1 MNENMRFAQLLLCIF
16 LLAGFAAAGFELRS
30 FSVNVNINNDGS
42 SHVEE
47 RALIFITTTQSRELY
62 EASRLNNDLSSWREL
77 LGIEEIRQHVSRAS
91 VEIARFRFRAEAPER
106 CNSIAGTCFASIV
119 FDYDAVPV
127 QQNGSTHGGIVST
140 YTYKP
145 RTTRYSLNPSAF
157 SFETSKTGDILLSK
171 QTMLSIT
178 IPQDS
183 QKIFFSRDPDNLAD
197 KTGNVLFDSRDN
209 LNYYYGALRTFTWEG
224 QTLSQ
229 FELSFEREE
238 SLEKEVL
245 QFFKT
250 IQERVSSLL
259 FSNEGLPIVII
270 IAVAAVSVV
279 YINHMRKRAA

>member
-1 MNENMRFAQLLLCIF
+1 MNEKARFSQLLLCVF
-16 LLAGFAAAGFELRS
+16 LLAGPAAAGFELRS
-30 FSVNVNINNDGS
+30 FSVDVNINNDGS

-47 RALIFITTTQSRELY
+47 RALIFITTAQSRELY

-91 VEIARFRFRAEAPER
+91 VEVARFRFRAEAPER

-119 FDYDAVPV
+119 FDYDAIPV
-127 QQNGSTHGGIVST
+127 EKNDSARGGIVGT

-145 RTTRYSLNPSAF
+145 RTTRYVLNPVAF
-157 SFETSKTGDILLSK
+157 SFETSKTGDIILSK
-171 QTMLSIT
+171 QTTLSIT

-183 QKIFFSRDPDNLAD
+183 QKIFFSRYPDNLAD
-197 KTGNVLFDSRDN
+197 RTGNVLFDSKDN
-209 LNYYYGALRTFTWEG
+209 LNYYYGILRTFNWEG

-245 QFFKT
+245 QFFR
-250 IQERVSSLL
+250 IVQGRVSSLL
-259 FSNEGLPIVII
+259 FSSEGPAIVLIL
-270 IAVAAVSVV
+270 AVAAASVI
-279 YINHMRKRAA
+279 YINHMRRRVA

>member
-1 MNENMRFAQLLLCIF
+1 MNENPRLQQLFLCIF
-16 LLAGFAAAGFELRS
+16 LFIGIATAGFELRS

-106 CNSIAGTCFASIV
+106 CNSIAGTCFAPIV
-119 FDYDAVPV
+119 FDYDAIPV
-127 QQNGSTHGGIVST
+127 QKNGSAHGGIVDT

-145 RTTRYSLNPSAF
+145 RTTRYALNPAAF
-157 SFETSKTGDILLSK
+157 SFETSKTGDLLLSK
-171 QTMLSIT
+171 QTTLSIT

-197 KTGNVLFDSRDN
+197 RTGNVIFDSKDN
-209 LNYYYGALRTFTWEG
+209 LNYYYGALRTFNWEG

-238 SLEKEVL
+238 RLEKEVL

-259 FSNEGLPIVII
+259 FSAEGPAIMII
-270 IAVAAVSVV
+270 LAVAAASVV
-279 YINHMRKRAA
+279 YLNHMRKRVA

>member
-1 MNENMRFAQLLLCIF
+1 MKKNAQFFQLVLCML
-16 LLAGFAAAGFELRS
+16 LLAGAPIAGFELRS
-30 FSVNVNINNDGS
+30 FSVNLNINNDGS

-47 RALIFITTTQSRELY
+47 RALIFVTTQQSRELY

-106 CNSIAGTCFASIV
+106 CNSIAGTCYASIV

-127 QQNGSTHGGIVST
+127 QKNGSARGGIVST

-157 SFETSKTGDILLSK
+157 SFETSKTGDLILSK
-171 QTMLSIT
+171 QTTLSIT

-197 KTGNVLFDSRDN
+197 RTGNMLFDSRDN
-209 LNYYYGALRTFTWEG
+209 KNYYYGALCTFNWEG

-245 QFFKT
+245 QFFRAM
-250 IQERVSSLL
+250 QERISSML
-259 FSNEGLPIVII
+259 FSSEGPAVVIMLA
-270 IAVAAVSVV
+270 IAAASVV
-279 YINHMRKRAA
+279 YINHMRKRVA

>member
-1 MNENMRFAQLLLCIF
+1 MNENARFSQLLLCIF
-16 LLAGFAAAGFELRS
+16 LLAGIAAAGFELRS

-47 RALIFITTTQSRELY
+47 RALIFITTPQSRELY

-91 VEIARFRFRAEAPER
+91 VEVARFRFRAEAPER

-119 FDYDAVPV
+119 FDYDAIPV
-127 QQNGSTHGGIVST
+127 QKNDSSRSGIIST

-145 RTTRYSLNPSAF
+145 RTTRYSLNPQAF
-157 SFETSKTGDILLSK
+157 SFETSNAGDIILSK
-171 QTMLSIT
+171 QTTLSIA

-197 KTGNVLFDSRDN
+197 KTGNVIFDSKDN
-209 LNYYYGALRTFTWEG
+209 LNYYYGSLRTFNWEG

-250 IQERVSSLL
+250 AQERVSSLL
-259 FSNEGLPIVII
+259 FSSEGPAILII
-270 IAVAAVSVV
+270 LAVAAASVI
-279 YINHMRKRAA
+279 YINHMRKRVA